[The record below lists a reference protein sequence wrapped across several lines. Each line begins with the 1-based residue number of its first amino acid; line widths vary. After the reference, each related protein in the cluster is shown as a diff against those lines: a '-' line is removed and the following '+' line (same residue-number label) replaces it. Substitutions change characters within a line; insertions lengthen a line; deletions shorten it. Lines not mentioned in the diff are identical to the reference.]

1 MKRVS
6 QVGIGWTELAMK
18 KDNRDCI
25 EYTLLPDNPE
35 LVVVLSLHVHDWV
48 Y

>member
-1 MKRVS
+1 MKS
-6 QVGIGWTELAMK
+6 QVGTVWKELAMK
-18 KDNRDCI
+18 KDNRDWI
-25 EYTLLPDNPE
+25 EYTFLPDNPE